1 MNINVSSL
9 KMKIGIF
16 LKGDFDGK
24 IPAIVDAKI
33 QNRGC
38 LPTTAP
44 RLGQENNPG
53 GRDHGGR

>member
-33 QNRGC
+33 QN
-38 LPTTAP
+38 
-44 RLGQENNPG
+44 
-53 GRDHGGR
+53 